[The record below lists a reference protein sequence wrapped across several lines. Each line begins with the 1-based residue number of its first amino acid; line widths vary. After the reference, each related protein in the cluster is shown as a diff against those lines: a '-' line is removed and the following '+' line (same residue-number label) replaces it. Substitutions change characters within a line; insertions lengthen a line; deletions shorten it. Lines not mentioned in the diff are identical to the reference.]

1 MKLNLTKKV
10 AEVTLFA
17 GALLAT
23 SLFAGGA
30 NAQSLFQ
37 GKFTLQNATCWGKI
51 VLPAGDYWI
60 TLSLPQSGF
69 TTFVIQ
75 NANSGRTVAFEASS
89 IVENASHT
97 PGNSKLLVGTRGNQR
112 VVYTFHV
119 VELDG
124 NFIYDPLLAQRHGVI
139 EAKATENIPVLLA
152 KKQ

>member
-17 GALLAT
+17 GALLAA

-30 NAQSLFQ
+30 NVQSL
-37 GKFTLQNATCWGKI
+37 
-51 VLPAGDYWI
+51 
-60 TLSLPQSGF
+60 
-69 TTFVIQ
+69 
-75 NANSGRTVAFEASS
+75 
-89 IVENASHT
+89 VEDASHT

-119 VELDG
+119 VELDE

-139 EAKATENIPVLLA
+139 EAKATENIPVLVA